1 MNEILLRSLIDR
13 SMLRRNQSDLEVSI
27 RSTASEPAAPP
38 SIRGGG
44 REAAA
49 AAPMGPSL
57 SLPLHVLARLVLLL
71 SALWLLLLLIR
82 EPSLRNPVAFFS
94 RPRPMRHWAPP
105 PARVVISL
113 STMGGRAHYLQ
124 RSLPTLLN
132 QVWGGRGILPA
143 IHPTHAACPPG
154 REGRGAQGGPAACA
168 GRGGVRR

>member
-1 MNEILLRSLIDR
+1 
-13 SMLRRNQSDLEVSI
+13 MLRRNQSDLEVSI
-27 RSTASEPAAPP
+27 RSTASEPAAQP

-49 AAPMGPSL
+49 ATPMGPSL

-82 EPSLRNPVAFFS
+82 EPSLRNPAAFFS

-132 QVWGGRGILPA
+132 QVCVW
-143 IHPTHAACPPG
+143 
-154 REGRGAQGGPAACA
+154 
-168 GRGGVRR
+168 RGGIKPPTDVGPDPLHGHLKPLMYKKLYKSVGQS

>member
-1 MNEILLRSLIDR
+1 
-13 SMLRRNQSDLEVSI
+13 MLRRNQSDLEVSI
-27 RSTASEPAAPP
+27 RSTASEPAAP

-132 QVWGGRGILPA
+132 QVWGGGGYYRQCRLPTQ
-143 IHPTHAACPPG
+143 PTHQV
-154 REGRGAQGGPAACA
+154 REGRGAQGGPAA
-168 GRGGVRR
+168 GGVRR